1 MGFSRIG
8 PHGRARLPHVG
19 ACPPSWRCI
28 VLRPREFALA
38 GLDEA
43 REHRLDQGV
52 FRGDMV
58 EHATFAQLGFARH
71 RVEGQTPQAI
81 TQDNASGGGEDAIRG
96 WCGAVWSFHRQY
108 TCQVLC

>member
-8 PHGRARLPHVG
+8 EHGRTRSPHVG
-19 ACPPSWRCI
+19 ACPTSWRCI

-52 FRGDMV
+52 FRGEMV

-71 RVEGQTPQAI
+71 RVEGQTPHAI

-96 WCGAVWSFHRQY
+96 WCGGTSSHS
-108 TCQVLC
+108 LLSEG